1 MQVRCTYFAIIF
13 SSGGTAAIWSLSS
26 KNRLLEAHQ
35 DKLMLLRLSL
45 HFSLKLRSYRRFH
58 YLWKNAKGGIW
69 THNPL
74 WKCFTTC
81 AKIVFSPFIPLKRHE
96 LFIQVVNPISFFSQ
110 MKLFSNFH
118 FNAIP
123 LFRLFSQM
131 KIYWAFKFLKWNKN
145 MIKKHSL

>member
-1 MQVRCTYFAIIF
+1 MH
-13 SSGGTAAIWSLSS
+13 
-26 KNRLLEAHQ
+26 LLCNNFLLWRYCSYLISVLQ
-35 DKLMLLRLSL
+35 KQITWGSPRQLMLLRLSL